1 LVHAVSATFEKFE
14 HMSPPAAGLALLLHA
29 AVAAFLIWAPA
40 HHHSDTEEPIEV
52 TMEAPP
58 PPPEVKPEPKPEP
71 QPEPPKAAPQPP
83 PQPKVQAAPQL
94 PGLAPAGKIG
104 DKDTAPPME
113 KGLPTHEP
121 PAPKEDSPSPPQQA
135 MAAPPQTAPV
145 PQPPAPTLEKELP
158 PVEAPPA
165 PLSSRDIPNPAPPK
179 PEPPKPEPAKP
190 EPPKVEAAKPAPP
203 PPHVPPAPT
212 PPQLAPSP
220 LSRLPNNQASRRQ
233 SEQPRTTFVNPADT
247 YAQNTVRTAYLQQ
260 VVMKVSNYRF
270 DGAGLSPND
279 SVVMRFVIARN
290 GSLLS
295 IDVVRSSG
303 KRILDRD
310 AVSAFQQA
318 NPFPPLPSELGGDA
332 QAFVL
337 TFFPARSR

>member
-1 LVHAVSATFEKFE
+1 
-14 HMSPPAAGLALLLHA
+14 MSPPAAGLALLLHA
-29 AVAAFLIWAPA
+29 AVAVFLIWAPS
-40 HHHSDTEEPIEV
+40 HHHPDAEEPIEV

-71 QPEPPKAAPQPP
+71 PKPAPQPP
-83 PQPKVQAAPQL
+83 PPPKVQAAPQL

-104 DKDTAPPME
+104 DRDTAPPLE

-121 PAPKEDSPSPPQQA
+121 PAAKEDAPAPPQQA
-135 MAAPPQTAPV
+135 MAAPP
-145 PQPPAPTLEKELP
+145 PPPPPTLEKELP
-158 PVEAPPA
+158 PVEAPSA
-165 PLSSRDIPNPAPPK
+165 PLTSRDIPNPTPPK
-179 PEPPKPEPAKP
+179 PEPKP
-190 EPPKVEAAKPAPP
+190 EPPRPAPPPQHVQPAPP
-203 PPHVPPAPT
+203 PPN
-212 PPQLAPSP
+212 LSPSP
-220 LSRLPNNQASRRQ
+220 LSRLPNNQAARRQ
-233 SEQPRTTFVNPADT
+233 NEQPRTTFVNPADT

-260 VVMKVSNYRF
+260 VVFKVSAYRF

-290 GSLLS
+290 GTLLS

-303 KRILDRD
+303 KRNLDRD